1 MLANLIGKAALGG
14 IVAGN
19 FVAAA
24 VTILFYA
31 WAQNAIG
38 GGAVLAA
45 ATGLCI
51 GGTSLLTTAA
61 AILIFALLSPESP
74 LSEALGI
81 TRTRDYFGLRAGIIG
96 FGVASFA
103 TGVAL
108 LCALLLNVS
117 GINLIFLLIVAFV
130 SAFVPAS
137 MLATASGYLWR
148 SFRAARRV

>member
-1 MLANLIGKAALGG
+1 MFANLIGKAALGG

-19 FVAAA
+19 LVAAA
-24 VTILFYA
+24 VTVLFYA

-38 GGAVLAA
+38 DGAVLAV

-51 GGTSLLTTAA
+51 GGSSLLTTAA
-61 AILIFALLSPESP
+61 AILIFALLRPESP

-81 TRTRDYFGLRAGIIG
+81 TRTRGYFGLRSSVVG

-108 LCALLLNVS
+108 LSALLLQVS
-117 GINLIFLLIVAFV
+117 GINLMFLLIVTFV

-148 SFRAARRV
+148 NLRSARRV